1 MTDNVK
7 AALLMMGALAML
19 ALNDTAIKTMALT
32 IPLFQIVV
40 LRNGVTTLA
49 LGFSILRGGKLPRL
63 SRRDLALSLLRGV
76 GEVGAAYFY
85 LIALVAMPF
94 ANVVAIL
101 QSAPLVVTLAAA
113 LFLGEKV
120 GWRRLS
126 AILVGFVG
134 VLLIVRP
141 GTEGFDIFALDVLIS
156 VGFIT
161 LRDLATRRLSRE
173 APAMT
178 VTAITSSMVLAFFV
192 VLGLDEPWVPM
203 SAWSIVLTFVAAGFV
218 LGSYLTTIQAM
229 RIGEISFVSP
239 FRYTSLLW
247 ALLLGFVLFGEWPQA
262 LTLIGAAIVVASGLF
277 TLYRERKTG
286 QSVPQGPEVI
296 QALES
301 RP

>member
-286 QSVPQGPEVI
+286 QPVPQGPEVI

>member
-49 LGFSILRGGKLPRL
+49 LGFSILRGGKLPWL

-286 QSVPQGPEVI
+286 QPVPQGPEVI